1 LKKKGGKMGLYDFT
15 IYSVIKRN
23 ARVYGNQV
31 AWIFGEE
38 KIGHL
43 QFKERVDRLACG
55 LLKAG
60 LEKGDRIGIIA
71 QNSMEFVYLYGA
83 AAKIGAVMLPINWR
97 LQPEEVEYVISD
109 GAPKLVFA
117 GDEFQD
123 LTGPLVSK
131 FDFIKN
137 SYTMGAAAGDFVAF
151 DELIDNDGKCDV
163 PEVNSDDAFMII
175 HTAAV
180 EGKPRGATLTH
191 GNIIAANLQGM
202 AIWNITPEDC
212 HLCVLPLF
220 HIAGLGTA
228 LNVMHAGGKN
238 IVLPKFDPDLAL
250 KHIQE
255 DKVTIV
261 FEFPPMLSTLF
272 ERNKELK
279 CDLSSWRI
287 VGGLDT
293 PEMIKTYEETTGGT
307 FWVAFGQSE
316 TSGLVTYGAF
326 NERPGSAGK
335 PGFANEIELMDAHGN
350 FVETGKT
357 GEIVVRGPMVFK
369 GYWNL
374 EKETE
379 YTFRYGW
386 HHTGDMGRYDEDG
399 YLFYAGRMP
408 EKELIKPGGENVYPS
423 EVEKVILEHPLV
435 EEASV
440 IGVPD
445 EQWGEAIK
453 AVCVLKQGESLAESE
468 LIEFVAAKIARFK
481 KPKYVVYVPEL
492 PKTDDGSINRA
503 KVKEAHGKA

>member
-1 LKKKGGKMGLYDFT
+1 MGLYDYT
-15 IYSVIKRN
+15 IYSIIKRN
-23 ARVYGNQV
+23 ARVYGDQV
-31 AWIFGEE
+31 AWICGQE
-38 KIGHL
+38 KIGHR
-43 QFKERVDRLACG
+43 QFKEKVDRLACG
-55 LLKAG
+55 LFSEG
-60 LEKGDRIGIIA
+60 LEKGDRIAVIA

-83 AAKIGAVMLPINWR
+83 AAKIGAVMLPVNWR

-109 GAPKLVFA
+109 GTPELVFA
-117 GDEFQD
+117 GDEFQE
-123 LTGPLVSK
+123 LTGSLVAK
-131 FDFIKN
+131 FDFIKKGY
-137 SYTMGAAAGDFVAF
+137 SMGPAAGDFEAF
-151 DELIDNDGKCDV
+151 DQLIDNDGKCDL
-163 PEVNSDDAFMII
+163 PDINSDDDYMII

-202 AIWNITPEDC
+202 AIWNITADDC

-220 HIAGLGTA
+220 HIAGLGTT

-238 IVLPKFDPDLAL
+238 VVLAKFDPALAL

-255 DKVTIV
+255 EKVTLV
-261 FEFPPMLSTLF
+261 FEFPPMLSTLL

-279 CDLSSWRI
+279 YDLSSWRI

-293 PEMIKTYEETTGGT
+293 PEMIKTYEDTTGGT

-316 TSGLVTYGAF
+316 TSGLVTYGSF
-326 NERPGSAGK
+326 NERPGSAGR
-335 PGFANEIELMDAHGN
+335 PGFMNEVELMDPHGN
-350 FVETGKT
+350 FAETGKT

-386 HHTGDMGRYDEDG
+386 HHTGDMGRFDEEG

-423 EVEKVILEHPLV
+423 EVEKVILEHPLI
-435 EEASV
+435 EEVSV

-453 AVCVLKQGESLAESE
+453 AVCVLTPGETLDAAEI
-468 LIEFVAAKIARFK
+468 IEFVASKIARFK
-481 KPKYVVYVPEL
+481 KPKYVTYVQGL
-492 PKTDDGSINRA
+492 PKTDEGSTDRT
-503 KVKEAHGKA
+503 KVKEEHGKA